1 MKKLKRSRKKLLE
14 RKKICLLVLLLDLDI
29 HSKNKETKMTP
40 FLYCLL
46 NKEHDVLKIFLIKYK
61 DSVNIY
67 DNTADGMSMLH
78 LLAFLHELKRDGER
92 ILLAY
97 PNLPINEKEKKNSF
111 TPLHFSVI
119 NGNLEIVF
127 G

>member
-1 MKKLKRSRKKLLE
+1 
-14 RKKICLLVLLLDLDI
+14 
-29 HSKNKETKMTP
+29 MTP

-119 NGNLEIVF
+119 YGNLEIVF